1 MGKEPP
7 ADFEEPTPREIVEE
21 LDRFVI
27 GQTAAKRAVAVA
39 LRNRARR
46 LHIEPGLADEIAPK
60 NIIMIGPTGVGKTE
74 IARRLARLSRS
85 PFVKVEASK
94 FTEVGYVGRDVES
107 MVRDLVEVSV
117 ELVREEL
124 LEDVHDQAERN
135 AEERLLDVLLPAAA
149 PDPYPLDDGSIE
161 ELDAK
166 LRDAAPGDGAAGVG
180 LPGLDAEEAERVRR
194 SREKLRVRLRR
205 GELSDRAVEVEVRE
219 PPAPFL
225 EALSGPGEELDVNT
239 VEMLRGVF
247 GPRYRKTEMLIPQ
260 ALDHFVQEEEDRL
273 VDRRQLSRLALDRAE
288 DHGIIFVDEL
298 DKVASLNDSPGPDVS
313 REGVQRDLLPLLD
326 GSTVSTRYGSIRTDH
341 ILYIGAGAFQ
351 ENRPSDLIPELQ
363 GRFPIRVELD
373 PLTVEDFARI
383 LTEPESAL
391 LKQYEALLATEGIDV
406 SFLENGIGEIAEV
419 AAQVNERTEDIGARR
434 LHTILEKVLE
444 GLLFDAPDLEQKE
457 WGIDKD
463 YVKKM
468 LDGIIQD
475 EDLSRFIL

>member
-1 MGKEPP
+1 MGKEPA
-7 ADFEEPTPREIVEE
+7 ADIRDPTPREIVEE

-27 GQTAAKRAVAVA
+27 GQVGAKRAVAVA

-46 LHIEPGLADEIAPK
+46 LHIEPDLAEEIAPK

-117 ELVREEL
+117 EILREEL
-124 LEDVHDQAERN
+124 HEEVREQVEKN
-135 AEERLLDVLLPAAA
+135 AEERLLDVLLPSPVDQFTGDERSIEDLGAALEEA
-149 PDPYPLDDGSIE
+149 PDRPETEDVQR
-161 ELDAK
+161 A
-166 LRDAAPGDGAAGVG
+166 
-180 LPGLDAEEAERVRR
+180 RR
-194 SREKLRVRLRR
+194 SREKLRARLRR
-205 GELSDRAVEVEVRE
+205 GELADRLIEVEVRE

-225 EALSGPGEELDVNT
+225 EALSGPGEDLDVNT
-239 VEMLRGVF
+239 SEMLRGVF
-247 GPRYRKTEMLIPQ
+247 GPRYRKTEMVVPQ
-260 ALDHFVQEEEDRL
+260 ALDYFAQEEEERL
-273 VDRRQLSRLALDRAE
+273 VDRRQLSRLALERAE
-288 DHGIIFVDEL
+288 EHGIIFIDEL
-298 DKVASLNDSPGPDVS
+298 DKVASPQDSPGPDVS

-326 GSTVSTRYGSIRTDH
+326 GSNVSTRYGSLRTDH

-351 ENRPSDLIPELQ
+351 ENRPSDLVPELQ

-373 PLTVEDFARI
+373 PLTVEDFRRI

-391 LKQYEALLATEGIDV
+391 LKQYEALLATEGVAI
-406 SFLENGIGEIAEV
+406 SFREDGIGEIADV
-419 AAQVNERTEDIGARR
+419 AAQVNERAEDIGARR

-444 GLLFDAPDLEQKE
+444 ELLFDAPDLEQKS
-457 WGIDKD
+457 WAIDRD
-463 YVKKM
+463 YVRRM
-468 LDGIIQD
+468 LEGIVED

>member
-1 MGKEPP
+1 VGKAP
-7 ADFEEPTPREIVEE
+7 AADIEDPTPREIVEE

-27 GQTAAKRAVAVA
+27 GQAAAKRAVAVA

-46 LHIEPGLADEIAPK
+46 LHIEPEMAEEIAPK

-117 ELVREEL
+117 EILREEL
-124 LEDVHDQAERN
+124 LEEVRDQVERN
-135 AEERLLDVLLPAAA
+135 AEERLLDVLLP
-149 PDPYPLDDGSIE
+149 PPPVDRFTGDDRSIE
-161 ELDAK
+161 EFGETL
-166 LRDAAPGDGAAGVG
+166 GDG
-180 LPGLDAEEAERVRR
+180 LEAEDLQRARR
-194 SREKLRVRLRR
+194 SREKLRERLRG
-205 GELSDRAVEVEVRE
+205 GELADRSVEVEVRE

-225 EALSGPGEELDVNT
+225 EALSGPGDDLDVNT
-239 VEMLRGVF
+239 SEMLRGVF
-247 GPRYRKTEMLIPQ
+247 GPRYRKTEMVVPQ
-260 ALDHFVQEEEDRL
+260 ALDYFVQEEEERL
-273 VDRRQLSRLALDRAE
+273 VDRRQLSRLALERAE
-288 DHGIIFVDEL
+288 EHGIIFIDEL
-298 DKVASLNDSPGPDVS
+298 DKVAGPHDSPGPDVS

-326 GSTVSTRYGSIRTDH
+326 GSTVSTRYGSLRTDH

-373 PLTVEDFARI
+373 PLTVEDFRRI

-391 LKQYEALLATEGIDV
+391 LKQYEALLATEGVTI
-406 SFLENGIGEIAEV
+406 SFREDGIGEIADV
-419 AAQVNERTEDIGARR
+419 AAQVNERAEDIGARR

-444 GLLFDAPDLEQKE
+444 ELLFEAPDLDEKN
-457 WGIDKD
+457 WTIDRD
-463 YVKKM
+463 YVKRM
-468 LDGIIQD
+468 LEGIIED

>member
-1 MGKEPP
+1 MGKAP
-7 ADFEEPTPREIVEE
+7 AADIEDPTPREIVEE

-27 GQTAAKRAVAVA
+27 GQAAAKRAVAVA

-46 LHIEPGLADEIAPK
+46 LHIEPEMAEEIAPK

-117 ELVREEL
+117 EILREEL
-124 LEDVHDQAERN
+124 LEEVRDQVERN
-135 AEERLLDVLLPAAA
+135 AEERLLDVLLPPPPA
-149 PDPYPLDDGSIE
+149 DRFTGDDRSIE
-161 ELDAK
+161 ELGET
-166 LRDAAPGDGAAGVG
+166 LGDG
-180 LPGLDAEEAERVRR
+180 LEAEDLQRARR
-194 SREKLRVRLRR
+194 SREKLRERLRG
-205 GELSDRAVEVEVRE
+205 GELADRSVEVEVRE

-225 EALSGPGEELDVNT
+225 EALSGPGDDLDVNT
-239 VEMLRGVF
+239 SEMLRGVF
-247 GPRYRKTEMLIPQ
+247 GPRYRKTEMVVPQ
-260 ALDHFVQEEEDRL
+260 ALDYFVQEEEERL
-273 VDRRQLSRLALDRAE
+273 VDRRQLSRLALERAE
-288 DHGIIFVDEL
+288 EHGIIFIDEL
-298 DKVASLNDSPGPDVS
+298 DKVAGPHDSPGPDVS

-326 GSTVSTRYGSIRTDH
+326 GSTVSTRYGSLRTDH

-373 PLTVEDFARI
+373 PLTVEDFRRI

-391 LKQYEALLATEGIDV
+391 LKQYEALLATEGVTI
-406 SFLENGIGEIAEV
+406 SFREDGIGEIADV
-419 AAQVNERTEDIGARR
+419 AAQVNERAEDIGARR

-444 GLLFDAPDLEQKE
+444 ELLFDAPDLDEKN
-457 WGIDKD
+457 WTIDRD
-463 YVKKM
+463 YVKRM
-468 LDGIIQD
+468 LEGIIED

>member
-1 MGKEPP
+1 MGKAP
-7 ADFEEPTPREIVEE
+7 AADIEDPTPREIVEE

-27 GQTAAKRAVAVA
+27 GQAAAKRAVAVA

-46 LHIEPGLADEIAPK
+46 LHIEPEMAEEIAPK

-117 ELVREEL
+117 EILREEL
-124 LEDVHDQAERN
+124 LEEVRDQVERN
-135 AEERLLDVLLPAAA
+135 AEERLLDVLLP
-149 PDPYPLDDGSIE
+149 PPPVDRFTGDDRSIE
-161 ELDAK
+161 EFGETL
-166 LRDAAPGDGAAGVG
+166 GDG
-180 LPGLDAEEAERVRR
+180 LEAEDLQRARR
-194 SREKLRVRLRR
+194 SREKLRERLRG
-205 GELSDRAVEVEVRE
+205 GELADRSVEVEVRE

-225 EALSGPGEELDVNT
+225 EALSGPGDDLDVNT
-239 VEMLRGVF
+239 SEMLRGVF
-247 GPRYRKTEMLIPQ
+247 GPRYRKTEMVVPQ
-260 ALDHFVQEEEDRL
+260 ALDYFVQEEEERL
-273 VDRRQLSRLALDRAE
+273 VDRRQLSRLALERAE
-288 DHGIIFVDEL
+288 EHGIIFIDEL
-298 DKVASLNDSPGPDVS
+298 DKVAGPHDSPGPDVS

-326 GSTVSTRYGSIRTDH
+326 GSTVSTRYGSLRTDH

-373 PLTVEDFARI
+373 PLTVEDFRRI

-391 LKQYEALLATEGIDV
+391 LKQYEALLATEGVTI
-406 SFLENGIGEIAEV
+406 SFREDGIGEIADV
-419 AAQVNERTEDIGARR
+419 AAQVNERAEDIGARR

-444 GLLFDAPDLEQKE
+444 ELLFDAPDLDEKN
-457 WGIDKD
+457 WTIDRD
-463 YVKKM
+463 YVKRM
-468 LDGIIQD
+468 LEGIIED

>member
-1 MGKEPP
+1 VGKGP
-7 ADFEEPTPREIVEE
+7 AADIGDPTPREIVED

-27 GQTAAKRAVAVA
+27 GQVGAKRAVAVA

-46 LHIEPGLADEIAPK
+46 LHIEPDLADEIAPK

-117 ELVREEL
+117 EILREEL
-124 LEDVHDQAERN
+124 LDEVRDQVEKN
-135 AEERLLDVLLPAAA
+135 AEERLLDVLLP
-149 PDPYPLDDGSIE
+149 PPVEPFTGDERSIE
-161 ELDAK
+161 EINETL
-166 LRDAAPGDGAAGVG
+166 GDGLESLETEDVQRA
-180 LPGLDAEEAERVRR
+180 RR
-194 SREKLRVRLRR
+194 SREKLRERLRR
-205 GELSDRAVEVEVRE
+205 GDLADRLIEVEVRE

-225 EALSGPGEELDVNT
+225 EALSGPGEDLDVNT
-239 VEMLRGVF
+239 SEMLRGVF
-247 GPRYRKTEMLIPQ
+247 GPRYRKTEMMVPQ
-260 ALDHFVQEEEDRL
+260 ALDYFAQEEEERL
-273 VDRRQLSRLALDRAE
+273 VDRRQLSRLALERAE
-288 DHGIIFVDEL
+288 EHGIIFIDEL
-298 DKVASLNDSPGPDVS
+298 DKVASPNDSPGPDVS

-326 GSTVSTRYGSIRTDH
+326 GSNVSTRYGSLRTDH

-373 PLTVEDFARI
+373 PLTVEDFRRI

-391 LKQYEALLATEGIDV
+391 LKQYEALLATEGIAI
-406 SFLENGIGEIAEV
+406 SFREDGIGEIADV
-419 AAQVNERTEDIGARR
+419 AAQVNERAEDIGARR

-444 GLLFDAPDLEQKE
+444 ELLFDAPDLEQKN
-457 WGIDKD
+457 WTIDRD
-463 YVKKM
+463 YVRRM
-468 LDGIIQD
+468 LEGIVED

>member
-1 MGKEPP
+1 MGKEPA

-46 LHIEPGLADEIAPK
+46 IHIEPELADEIAPK

-117 ELVREEL
+117 EILREEMVEEVREQVET
-124 LEDVHDQAERN
+124 N
-135 AEERLLDVLLPAAA
+135 AEERLLDLLLPPAPPVAARYEADERSLDELDAAA
-149 PDPYPLDDGSIE
+149 PNGSATGGDLARLE
-161 ELDAK
+161 TEDAK
-166 LRDAAPGDGAAGVG
+166 RA
-180 LPGLDAEEAERVRR
+180 RR
-194 SREKLRVRLRR
+194 SREKLRGRLRR
-205 GELSDRAVEVEVRE
+205 GELAGRSVEVEVRE

-225 EALSGPGEELDVNT
+225 EALSGHGEELDVNT
-239 VEMLRGVF
+239 TEMLRGVL
-247 GPRYRKTEMLIPQ
+247 GPRYRKTEMLVPQ
-260 ALDHFVQEEEDRL
+260 ALDYFAQEEEERL
-273 VDRRQLSRLALDRAE
+273 VDRRQLSRLALERAE
-288 DHGIIFVDEL
+288 EHGIIFIDEL
-298 DKVASLNDSPGPDVS
+298 DKVASSNDSPGPDVS
-313 REGVQRDLLPLLD
+313 REGVQRDLLPVLD
-326 GSTVSTRYGSIRTDH
+326 GSSVTTRYGSVRTDH

-351 ENRPSDLIPELQ
+351 ENHPSDLIPELQ

-373 PLTVEDFARI
+373 PLSTEDFERI

-391 LKQYEALLATEGIDV
+391 LKQYEALLATEGLSIVFEQD
-406 SFLENGIGEIAEV
+406 GIREIADV
-419 AAQVNERTEDIGARR
+419 AAQVNERMEDIGARR

-444 GLLFDAPDLEQKE
+444 ELLFDAPDLKE
-457 WGIDKD
+457 KNWTIDRE
-463 YVKKM
+463 YVSEK
-468 LDGIIQD
+468 LDGIVED

>member
-1 MGKEPP
+1 MGKGP
-7 ADFEEPTPREIVEE
+7 AADIDDPTPRQIVDE

-46 LHIEPGLADEIAPK
+46 LHIEPELAEEIAPK

-117 ELVREEL
+117 EILREEL
-124 LEDVHDQAERN
+124 LEGVREQVERN
-135 AEERLLDVLLPAAA
+135 AEERLLDVLLPPPPADRFAGEERSLEDID
-149 PDPYPLDDGSIE
+149 DPLGDGS
-161 ELDAK
+161 
-166 LRDAAPGDGAAGVG
+166 
-180 LPGLDAEEAERVRR
+180 EAEDVQRARR
-194 SREKLRVRLRR
+194 SREKLRERLQR
-205 GELSDRAVEVEVRE
+205 GELADRSVEVEVRE

-225 EALSGPGEELDVNT
+225 EALSGPGDDLDVNT
-239 VEMLRGVF
+239 AEMLRGVF
-247 GPRYRKTEMLIPQ
+247 GPRYRKTEMVVPQ
-260 ALDHFVQEEEDRL
+260 ALDYFAQEEEERL
-273 VDRRQLSRLALDRAE
+273 VDRRQLSRLALERAE
-288 DHGIIFVDEL
+288 EHGIIFVDEL
-298 DKVASLNDSPGPDVS
+298 DKVAGPHDSPGPDVS

-326 GSTVSTRYGSIRTDH
+326 GSTVSTRYGSLRTDH

-373 PLTVEDFARI
+373 PLTVEDFRRI

-391 LKQYEALLATEGIDV
+391 LKQYEALLATEGVTI
-406 SFLENGIGEIAEV
+406 SFQEDGIGEIADV
-419 AAQVNERTEDIGARR
+419 AAQVNERAEDIGARR

-444 GLLFDAPDLEQKE
+444 ELLFDAPDLEDKN
-457 WGIDKD
+457 WTIDRD
-463 YVKKM
+463 YVKRM
-468 LDGIIQD
+468 LEGIVED